1 MEWVIA
7 IGLFA
12 AGLIGGILVFAGK
25 RDPLT
30 RPYTP
35 SFFRHPGSFFESNP
49 RHKEKDLK
57 KPPVSGTDN
66 PSER

>member
-12 AGLIGGILVFAGK
+12 AGLLGGILVFAGK

-30 RPYTP
+30 RRYTP

-49 RHKEKDLK
+49 KEKDLK
-57 KPPVSGTDN
+57 KRPVSGTDN